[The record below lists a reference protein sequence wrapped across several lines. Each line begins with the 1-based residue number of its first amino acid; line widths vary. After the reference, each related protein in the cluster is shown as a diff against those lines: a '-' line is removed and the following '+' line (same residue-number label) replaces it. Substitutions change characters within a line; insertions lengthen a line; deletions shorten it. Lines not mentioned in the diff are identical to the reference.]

1 MKIILASNSPRRKE
15 LLAGLGI
22 PYDVFVLQG
31 IDESYPDDLPAN
43 EVAEYIARKKAK
55 AYRNEIRS
63 TKNEKLSII
72 NSCSRAC
79 KPLVQADKPSGQLSI
94 ILTADTI
101 VVCDG
106 EILGKPHDADD
117 ACAMLRKL
125 SGKTHQVYTGY
136 CLQTADKTVSGTVCS
151 DVTFKELSDEEIT
164 YYVEKYK
171 PLDKAGAY
179 GIQEWIGYIGITGIR
194 GSYYN
199 VMGLPV
205 QRIYEEI
212 KKLGNV

>member
-1 MKIILASNSPRRKE
+1 MLILASNSPRRKE

-22 PYDVFVLQG
+22 PYDVFVIKG
-31 IDESYPDDLPAN
+31 IDESYPADLPAP
-43 EVAEYIARKKAK
+43 EVAEYIARKKAA
-55 AYRNEIRS
+55 AY
-63 TKNEKLSII
+63 KNITPPNWEGTGEGL
-72 NSCSRAC
+72 
-79 KPLVQADKPSGQLSI
+79 LF
-94 ILTADTI
+94 LTADTV

-106 EILGKPHDADD
+106 EILGKPRDADD
-117 ACAMLRKL
+117 ACSMLRKL

-136 CLQTADKTVSGTVCS
+136 CLQRGDKCVSGTVCS

-164 YYVEKYK
+164 HYVSEYK

-205 QRIYEEI
+205 QRIYEEL
-212 KKLGNV
+212 KKFQ

>member
-31 IDESYPDDLPAN
+31 IDESYPDTLPAN

-55 AYRNEIRS
+55 AYRNE
-63 TKNEKLSII
+63 NAKLSII
-72 NSCSRAC
+72 NC
-79 KPLVQADKPSGQLSI
+79 QLSI

>member
-1 MKIILASNSPRRKE
+1 MKLILASNSPRRKE

-22 PYDVFVLQG
+22 PYDVFVLQD
-31 IDESYPDDLPAN
+31 IDESYPDTLPAN
-43 EVAEYIARKKAK
+43 EVAEYIARKKAE
-55 AYRNEIRS
+55 AYKGFKFQDSGSKCVQGVQEDN
-63 TKNEKLSII
+63 
-72 NSCSRAC
+72 NSS
-79 KPLVQADKPSGQLSI
+79 LFTLHSSL

-106 EILGKPHDADD
+106 EILGKPRDADD

-136 CLQTADKTVSGTVCS
+136 CLQKGDKTVSGTVCS

-164 YYVEKYK
+164 HYVSKYK
-171 PLDKAGAY
+171 PFDKAGAY

-205 QRIYEEI
+205 QRIYEELR
-212 KKLGNV
+212 KFQ

>member
-1 MKIILASNSPRRKE
+1 MKLILASNSPRRKE

-22 PYDVFVLQG
+22 PYDVLVIKG
-31 IDESYPDDLPAN
+31 VDESYPDDLPAN

-55 AYRNEIRS
+55 AYEGQRS
-63 TKNEKLSII
+63 KVKSQRQNSSEKTSDLRPSTFDSI
-72 NSCSRAC
+72 
-79 KPLVQADKPSGQLSI
+79 L
-94 ILTADTI
+94 LTADTI

-106 EILGKPHDADD
+106 EILGKPRDAED
-117 ACAMLRKL
+117 ACSMLRKL

-136 CLQTADKTVSGTVCS
+136 CLQKGEKTVSGTVCS
-151 DVTFKELSDEEIT
+151 DVTFKELSVEEIT
-164 YYVEKYK
+164 HYVNEYK
-171 PLDKAGAY
+171 PFDKAGAY

-205 QRIYEEI
+205 QRIYEEL
-212 KKLGNV
+212 KKIGFFQ